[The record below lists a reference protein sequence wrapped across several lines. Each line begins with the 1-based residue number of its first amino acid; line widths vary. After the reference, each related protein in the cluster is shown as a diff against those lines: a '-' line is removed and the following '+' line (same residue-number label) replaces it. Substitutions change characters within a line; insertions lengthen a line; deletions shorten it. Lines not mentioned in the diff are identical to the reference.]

1 MKNVPKRATNRFAV
15 SLLVGLIL
23 MVGIGIV
30 VLVSFSRGTAASRV
44 GAAHSSDIQSGR
56 LAGYL
61 PRKTIDTEGFQSVC
75 LRMPGWKPE
84 ATLEEIAEIWRRV
97 GYRNI
102 EVVDRSLADPRL
114 PDADKLDLMMGKT
127 ILLNY
132 ENEPKKAY
140 ETLEEL
146 RSWLDTRP
154 EIAQEVLYSVIY
166 FQGITALRRGET
178 DNCVMCRGE
187 SSCILPISTA
197 AVHTIPTG
205 SRLAIRHFTEYLERF
220 PDDLQVRWLL
230 NIAHMTL
237 GEHPQKV
244 DPKYMVSLEHYLSN
258 EFNIGKFRDI
268 GQQAGVNRFNMAG
281 GAVMED
287 FDNDG
292 RLDLA
297 VTAFDPVERMAYYRN
312 SGNGTFED
320 RTESAGLTQ
329 QLGGKYLVQTD
340 YNNDGRI
347 DIFISRGA
355 WMEYPVRQSLL
366 RNNGDGTFA
375 DVTKQV
381 GLFDPVNSTNS
392 SWADYDN
399 DGWLDVHIL
408 NETGTNRLY
417 HNRGDGTFEN
427 VSAQAGIG
435 GDPSA
440 YCKGANW
447 IDYDNDDYP
456 DLFVDNLRGHARL
469 YHNNR
474 NGTFTDVTKS
484 LGIDGPQRDGFSCWA
499 WDYDN
504 DGWLDIFA
512 TCYELSVAGVV
523 KDLIGQP
530 HGLTFESALPQCERP
545 AIRGQNQGGRAGY
558 DLRDDGV

>member
-30 VLVSFSRGTAASRV
+30 ALVSFSRGTAASRV

-244 DPKYMVSLEHYLSN
+244 DPKYLVSLEHYLSN

-355 WMEYPVRQSLL
+355 WMEYPIRQSLL

-381 GLFDPVNSTNS
+381 GLLDPVNSTNS

-435 GDPSA
+435 GDPS
-440 YCKGANW
+440 
-447 IDYDNDDYP
+447 DVQRRELDR
-456 DLFVDNLRGHARL
+456 LRQRRL
-469 YHNNR
+469 PGPVR
-474 NGTFTDVTKS
+474 GQFS
-484 LGIDGPQRDGFSCWA
+484 RACPALSQQPQR
-499 WDYDN
+499 Y
-504 DGWLDIFA
+504 LHRR
-512 TCYELSVAGVV
+512 YKVAGYRRTTKGRVLV
-523 KDLIGQP
+523 LGLGLRQRRLARHLCDLLRTISRGRRKRPDRAAPRSDYRIGSS
-530 HGLTFESALPQCERP
+530 TM
-545 AIRGQNQGGRAGY
+545 
-558 DLRDDGV
+558 